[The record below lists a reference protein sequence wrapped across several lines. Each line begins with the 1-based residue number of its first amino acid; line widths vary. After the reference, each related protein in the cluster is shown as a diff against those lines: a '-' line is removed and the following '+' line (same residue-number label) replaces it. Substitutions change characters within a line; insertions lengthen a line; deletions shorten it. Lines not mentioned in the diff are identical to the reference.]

1 MGLEDAE
8 ILSQG
13 LVPSCKE
20 RKASVEK
27 TSKKPSRLFLD
38 TWLQPIMY
46 TGALGHF
53 DAPAPN
59 MDHTGKSLPPSPNPG
74 HHRVHP
80 KVMMKSAR
88 FLIMGHSQRTPQLHQ
103 EMEGRWS
110 KALFLDYRTALIV
123 YSCHLFFFI
132 SSASVRSIPFLSFTE
147 PISSHH
153 FSY

>member
-103 EMEGRWS
+103 EMEGRLIKS
-110 KALFLDYRTALIV
+110 LFLDYRTALSFRGDPV
-123 YSCHLFFFI
+123 VKNPPCN
-132 SSASVRSIPFLSFTE
+132 AEDTGSIPGRETR
-147 PISSHH
+147 SHML
-153 FSY
+153 